1 MIKGEYDIKTEN
13 QEIRQYLINFVEK
26 TLNQCEVFT
35 KVYGKDFVRKRL
47 EENLKK
53 VYIDIS
59 NSNSNTALYDMEN
72 SCITIFSEN
81 KSLTVADIE
90 NNKKLKHLI
99 LHESIHAIFRRTK
112 EECQEFGIEDG
123 TGILEF
129 YSNGQELGRGFNEG
143 LTEWIC
149 QKAGYGEQSY
159 SSEKNIIRILE
170 FAIGEEAVM
179 ELAKGDIKGNVAKIL
194 QMSKLECLQ
203 VMALVDNIYENE
215 RKTHEIGE
223 INSDNENIELDKSIS
238 NIESILFEKYFKD
251 EIETALNTKN
261 LSEETMQ
268 RLYDLSFCINGGKTI
283 GSKAF
288 TSKLPL
294 RFKNELYPEI
304 LKKHQKTL
312 IEQWRNSRQ
321 AENEQ
326 KRVDLPVQYKK
337 SWFQKLK
344 ETIKKKLK
352 KETNQG
358 IKDNTIKEQ
367 QNADGQQPFKDY
379 ISDMSNYSVNDIE
392 NTQRQETT
400 EPNKNIDE
408 IDLS

>member
-1 MIKGEYDIKTEN
+1 MEN
-13 QEIRQYLINFVEK
+13 QEIRQYLINFVER
-26 TLNQCEVFT
+26 TLNRCEAFS

-47 EENLKK
+47 EKNLEK
-53 VYIDIS
+53 VYTDIS
-59 NSNSNTALYDMEN
+59 SSNSNTALYDMDN
-72 SCITIFSEN
+72 SCITIFSGN
-81 KSLTVADIE
+81 NSAKSLAVADIE

-112 EECQEFGIEDG
+112 EECQKFGIEDG

-129 YSNGQELGRGFNEG
+129 YNNGQELGRGFNEG

-159 SSEKNIIRILE
+159 DSEKDIVKILE
-170 FAIGEEAVM
+170 LAIGEEAVM
-179 ELAKGDIKGNVAKIL
+179 ELAKGDIRGNVAKIL
-194 QMSKLECLQ
+194 QMKKVECLQ
-203 VMALVDNIYENE
+203 LMALVDNIYQNE
-215 RKTHEIGE
+215 RKIYEIGE

-238 NIESILFEKYFKD
+238 NVESILFEKYFKD
-251 EIETALNTKN
+251 EIETALNTRN

-268 RLYDLSFCINGGKTI
+268 RLYDLSFCINGGKTT
-283 GSKAF
+283 GSKTF

-294 RFKNELYPEI
+294 RFKNQLYPEI

-321 AENEQ
+321 VENEQ
-326 KRVDLPVQYKK
+326 KRADLPVPYKK

-344 ETIKKKLK
+344 EAIKKKLK

-358 IKDNTIKEQ
+358 IKYNMPPNQRENINQQQFKE
-367 QNADGQQPFKDY
+367 Y
-379 ISDMSNYSVNDIE
+379 ISDMSNYSRSRGASKTNKT
-392 NTQRQETT
+392 TQLAEQKQ
-400 EPNKNIDE
+400 PDE
-408 IDLS
+408 LEL

>member
-1 MIKGEYDIKTEN
+1 
-13 QEIRQYLINFVEK
+13 
-26 TLNQCEVFT
+26 
-35 KVYGKDFVRKRL
+35 
-47 EENLKK
+47 
-53 VYIDIS
+53 
-59 NSNSNTALYDMEN
+59 
-72 SCITIFSEN
+72 
-81 KSLTVADIE
+81 
-90 NNKKLKHLI
+90 
-99 LHESIHAIFRRTK
+99 
-112 EECQEFGIEDG
+112 
-123 TGILEF
+123 
-129 YSNGQELGRGFNEG
+129 
-143 LTEWIC
+143 
-149 QKAGYGEQSY
+149 
-159 SSEKNIIRILE
+159 
-170 FAIGEEAVM
+170 
-179 ELAKGDIKGNVAKIL
+179 
-194 QMSKLECLQ
+194 
-203 VMALVDNIYENE
+203 
-215 RKTHEIGE
+215 
-223 INSDNENIELDKSIS
+223 
-238 NIESILFEKYFKD
+238 
-251 EIETALNTKN
+251 
-261 LSEETMQ
+261 MQ